1 MKNRVEGGVIAFIG
15 YILSP
20 LSWWNDVFVNI
31 PISYILSSL
40 TILLLPRDYFPI
52 LFIIY
57 YNFTNVL
64 GFILMHL
71 GTERAIKGGGINL
84 SKKTV
89 VKYVVVSVFYTALV
103 YILSILGFLEPI
115 QEIVST
121 LNY

>member
-40 TILLLPRDYFPI
+40 TILLLPKDYFPI

-71 GTERAIKGGGINL
+71 GAERAIRGGSINL
-84 SKKTV
+84 SKKAV

-103 YILSILGFLEPI
+103 YALSILGFLEPI
-115 QEIVST
+115 QEMVST